1 MIAAFQSQPD
11 LIQYERILRPFAY
24 SLTQNLEETNDLIQD
39 TFYRALANQDKFSE
53 GSNIKGW
60 LFTIMRNI
68 FINNYR
74 QKKTNKNNTG
84 SLDDLF
90 IRNNSR
96 LVERNGAEGLLLE
109 ETINKAMEGVS
120 KDFTGPFMMH
130 YNGFQYDEIAEK
142 LKLPLGT
149 VKSRI
154 FFAKKELQNKLKGL
168 GITHS
173 AVYN

>member
-1 MIAAFQSQPD
+1 MIAAFQSQSD
-11 LIQYERILRPFAY
+11 LLQYEQLLRPFAF
-24 SLTQNLEETNDLIQD
+24 SLTKNIEETNDLIQD

-53 GSNIKGW
+53 GTNIKGW

-74 QKKTNKNNTG
+74 QKKTNKNSTD
-84 SLDDLF
+84 SLDQLF
-90 IRNNSR
+90 ITNNSR
-96 LVERNGAEGLLLE
+96 LIERNGAERLLLE
-109 ETINKAMEGVS
+109 EAINKAMDGVS
-120 KDFTGPFMMH
+120 KDFTAPFMMH
-130 YNGFQYDEIAEK
+130 YNGFQYDEIAKK

-154 FFAKKELQNKLKGL
+154 FFAKKDLQAKLKSL

-173 AVYN
+173 AAYN